1 MSTYYID
8 ISCQFNIAQMAQAL
22 QDEETLFA
30 EFKDSRV
37 MTADDLT
44 VVNHAKFEECDTRPA
59 RPVTVIVQGTAAP
72 AGKTK
77 FWSGTMAVAGTITTV
92 EAYR

>member
-8 ISCQFNIAQMAQAL
+8 ISGQFNVDKMTQAL
-22 QDEETLFA
+22 RDEEILFT

-44 VVNHAKFEECDTRPA
+44 VVNHTKFEEVDTRPTKQ
-59 RPVTVIVQGTAAP
+59 VTLILNGTAAP
-72 AGKTK
+72 SGTTK
-77 FWSGTMAVAGTITTV
+77 FWTGTMVIAGTISTV